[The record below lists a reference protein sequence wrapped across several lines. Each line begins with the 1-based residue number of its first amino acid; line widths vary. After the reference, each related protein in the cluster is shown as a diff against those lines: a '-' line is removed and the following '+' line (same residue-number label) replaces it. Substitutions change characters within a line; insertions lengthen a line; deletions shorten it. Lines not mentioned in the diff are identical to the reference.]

1 MYYIYPNKVS
11 RALFSDRVKAKMEK
25 SPVPLLELKSVTKF
39 FGANK
44 VLDDVDLSIN
54 DGEFLTLLGP
64 SGCGKTTLLRLIA
77 GFERPTTGKVIMN
90 GKEISHLAPNR
101 RAVNMVFQQYALFPH
116 MTVFDNVAFGLKMK
130 GLPKDEIEVE
140 VFRALEKVKMN
151 MFYLRY
157 PSELSSGQQ
166 QRVAIARAF
175 INNPKILLLDEPLS
189 ALDYRLRQE
198 MQIELKELQRDLG
211 MTFVYVTHDQ
221 EEALAMSD
229 RVAVLNEG
237 LIEQVGT
244 PIQIYEE
251 PKNMF
256 VAKFVGEINVFD
268 GMVIKVGDN
277 DFETIVEGMFYRLRK
292 PSTFDVVRGSK
303 IKVLLRPEDLLVSKV
318 NDPEAEAPDNALR
331 GVISF
336 LVYKGRTVDL
346 WIQTAG
352 GNMVMATQFFNE
364 DDPDIIYK
372 VNDVVNVSWIK
383 DWEVILPDA

>member
-1 MYYIYPNKVS
+1 
-11 RALFSDRVKAKMEK
+11 META
-25 SPVPLLELKSVTKF
+25 PLPLLELKSVTKF

-44 VLDDVDLSIN
+44 VLDDIDLVVN

-64 SGCGKTTLLRLIA
+64 SGCGKTTILRLIA
-77 GFERPTTGKVIMN
+77 GFERPTTGKVVMN
-90 GKEISHLAPNR
+90 GKEISHLPPNR
-101 RAVNMVFQQYALFPH
+101 RLVNTVFQQYALFPH
-116 MTVFDNVAFGLKMK
+116 MTVFENVAFGLQMK

-140 VFRALEKVKMN
+140 VFQALEKVKMN
-151 MFYLRY
+151 MFYTRR

-166 QRVAIARAF
+166 QRVAMARAF
-175 INNPKILLLDEPLS
+175 INNPKVLLLDEPLS
-189 ALDYRLRQE
+189 ALDYRLRLD

-211 MTFVYVTHDQ
+211 VTFVYVTHDQ

-229 RVAVLNEG
+229 RVVVLNEG
-237 LIEQVGT
+237 MIEQEGT

-251 PKNMF
+251 PRNMF

-292 PSTFDVVRGSK
+292 PTSFEIVRGSK
-303 IKVLLRPEDLLVSKV
+303 IKVLLRPEDMIVSKV
-318 NDPEAEAPDNALR
+318 NDPEAEAPENALR
-331 GVISF
+331 GVISH
-336 LVYKGRTVDL
+336 LVYKGRTIDL

-364 DDPDIIYK
+364 DDPDIIYEA
-372 VNDVVNVSWIK
+372 NDVVNVSWIK
-383 DWEVILPDA
+383 DWEVILQDV

>member
-1 MYYIYPNKVS
+1 
-11 RALFSDRVKAKMEK
+11 MEK
-25 SPVPLLELKSVTKF
+25 PSVPLLELKSVTKF

-44 VLDDVDLSIN
+44 VLDDIDLTVD

-77 GFERPTTGKVIMN
+77 GFERPTTGKVFMN
-90 GKEISHLAPNR
+90 GKEISHLPPNR
-101 RAVNMVFQQYALFPH
+101 RLVNTVFQQYALFPH

-130 GLPKDEIEVE
+130 GMGKEEIETE

-157 PSELSSGQQ
+157 PAELSSGQQ
-166 QRVAIARAF
+166 QRVAMARAF
-175 INNPKILLLDEPLS
+175 INSPKILLLDEPLS

-211 MTFVYVTHDQ
+211 VTFVYVTHDQ

-237 LIEQVGT
+237 MIEQIGT

-268 GMVIKVGDN
+268 GMVIKVGEN

-292 PSTFDVVRGSK
+292 PTAFEVVRGSK
-303 IKVLLRPEDLLVSKV
+303 IKVLLRPEDMVVSKV
-318 NDPEAEAPDNALR
+318 NDPEAEAPENALR

-336 LVYKGRTVDL
+336 LVYKGRTIDL

-364 DDPDIIYK
+364 DDPDIIYE

>member
-1 MYYIYPNKVS
+1 MYYIYPLKM
-11 RALFSDRVKAKMEK
+11 RRPFSDGIKADMEK
-25 SPVPLLELKSVTKF
+25 SPIPLLELKSVTKF

-44 VLDDVDLSIN
+44 VLDDIDLSIN

-77 GFERPTTGKVIMN
+77 GFERPTTGKVIMG
-90 GKEISHLAPNR
+90 GKEISHLPPNR

-130 GLPKDEIEVE
+130 GLPKEEIESE

-221 EEALAMSD
+221 EEALAMSA
-229 RVAVLNEG
+229 RIAVLNEG
-237 LIEQVGT
+237 MIEQVGT

-268 GMVIKVGDN
+268 GMVIKVGDA

-292 PSTFDVVRGSK
+292 PAAFDVVRGSK
-303 IKVLLRPEDLLVSKV
+303 IKVLLRPEDMVVSKV
-318 NDPEAEAPDNALR
+318 NDPEAEAPENALR
-331 GVISF
+331 GVISS
-336 LVYKGRTVDL
+336 LVYKGRTIDL

-364 DDPDIIYK
+364 DDPDIIYE

>member
-1 MYYIYPNKVS
+1 
-11 RALFSDRVKAKMEK
+11 MEK
-25 SPVPLLELKSVTKF
+25 PSVPLLELKSVTKF

-44 VLDDVDLSIN
+44 VLDDIDLTVD

-77 GFERPTTGKVIMN
+77 GFERPTTGKIFMN
-90 GKEISHLAPNR
+90 GKEISHLPPNR
-101 RAVNMVFQQYALFPH
+101 RLVNTVFQQYALFPH

-130 GLPKDEIEVE
+130 GMGKEEIETE

-157 PSELSSGQQ
+157 PAELSSGQQ
-166 QRVAIARAF
+166 QRVAMARAF
-175 INNPKILLLDEPLS
+175 INSPKILLLDEPLS

-211 MTFVYVTHDQ
+211 VTFVYVTHDQ

-237 LIEQVGT
+237 MIEQIGT

-268 GMVIKVGDN
+268 GMVIKVGEN

-292 PSTFDVVRGSK
+292 PTAFEVVRGSK
-303 IKVLLRPEDLLVSKV
+303 IKVLLRPEDMVVSKV
-318 NDPEAEAPDNALR
+318 NDPEAEAPENALR

-336 LVYKGRTVDL
+336 LVYKGRTIDL

-364 DDPDIIYK
+364 DDPDIIYE

>member
-1 MYYIYPNKVS
+1 
-11 RALFSDRVKAKMEK
+11 MENT
-25 SPVPLLELKSVTKF
+25 PAPLLELKNVTKF

-44 VLDDVDLSIN
+44 VLDDIDLQVN

-64 SGCGKTTLLRLIA
+64 SGCGKTTTLRLIA
-77 GFERPTTGKVIMN
+77 GFERPTTGKIVMG
-90 GKEISHLAPNR
+90 GKEISRVPPNR

-116 MTVFDNVAFGLKMK
+116 MTSFDNVAFGLKMK

-140 VFRALEKVKMN
+140 VFSALEKVKMN
-151 MFYLRY
+151 MFSLRY

-166 QRVAIARAF
+166 QRIAIARAF
-175 INNPKILLLDEPLS
+175 VNNPKILLLDEPLS

-198 MQIELKELQRDLG
+198 MQIELKELQRALG

-237 LIEQVGT
+237 MVEQVGT

-256 VAKFVGEINVFD
+256 VAKFVGEINVFS
-268 GMVIKVGDN
+268 GMVIKVGEN
-277 DFETIVEGMFYRLRK
+277 DFDTIVEGMFYRLRK
-292 PSTFDVVRGSK
+292 PSSFDVARGSK
-303 IKVLLRPEDLLVSKV
+303 IKVLLRPEDMVVSKV
-318 NDPEAEAPDNALR
+318 NDPEAEAPENALR

-336 LVYKGRTVDL
+336 LVYKGRTIDL

-364 DDPDIIYK
+364 DDPDIIYA
-372 VNDVVNVSWIK
+372 VDDVVNVSWIK
-383 DWEVILPDA
+383 DWEVVLPDA

>member
-1 MYYIYPNKVS
+1 MNTTP
-11 RALFSDRVKAKMEK
+11 L
-25 SPVPLLELKSVTKF
+25 PLLELRNITKF
-39 FGANK
+39 FGSNK
-44 VLDDVDLSIN
+44 VLDDIDLTVM

-64 SGCGKTTLLRLIA
+64 SGCGKTTLLRVIA

-101 RAVNMVFQQYALFPH
+101 RFVNTVFQQYALFPH
-116 MTVFDNVAFGLKMK
+116 MTVYENVAFGLEMK
-130 GLPKDEIEVE
+130 GMEKDEIENE
-140 VFRALEKVKMN
+140 VFRALERVKMGV
-151 MFYLRY
+151 FYLRY

-175 INNPKILLLDEPLS
+175 INNPRVLLLDEPLS
-189 ALDYRLRQE
+189 ALDYKLRQE

-211 MTFVYVTHDQ
+211 LSFIYVTHDQ

-229 RVAVLNEG
+229 RVAVMNEG
-237 LIEQVGT
+237 MIEQEGT

-268 GMVIKVGDN
+268 GMVIKVNDN
-277 DFETIVEGMFYRLRK
+277 DFDTIVEGMFYRLRK
-292 PSTFDVVRGSK
+292 PSTFDVNRGGR
-303 IKVLLRPEDLLVSKV
+303 IKVLLRPEDMIVSKV
-318 NDPEAEAPDNALR
+318 NDPEAEAPENALR
-331 GVISF
+331 GVISH
-336 LVYKGRTVDL
+336 LVYKGRTIDL

-364 DDPDIIYK
+364 DDPDIIYAAD
-372 VNDVVNVSWIK
+372 DVVNVSWIK
-383 DWEVILPDA
+383 DWEVILPDV

>member
-1 MYYIYPNKVS
+1 
-11 RALFSDRVKAKMEK
+11 MENT
-25 SPVPLLELKSVTKF
+25 PAPLLELKNVTKF

-44 VLDDVDLSIN
+44 VLDDIDLQVN

-64 SGCGKTTLLRLIA
+64 SGCGKTTTLRLIA
-77 GFERPTTGKVIMN
+77 GFERPTTGKIVMG
-90 GKEISHLAPNR
+90 GKEISRVPPNR

-140 VFRALEKVKMN
+140 VFSALEKVKMN
-151 MFYLRY
+151 MFSLRY

-166 QRVAIARAF
+166 QRIAIARAF
-175 INNPKILLLDEPLS
+175 VNNPKILLLDEPLS

-198 MQIELKELQRDLG
+198 MQIELKELQRALG

-237 LIEQVGT
+237 MVEQVGT

-256 VAKFVGEINVFD
+256 VAKFVGEINVFS
-268 GMVIKVGDN
+268 GMVIKVGEN
-277 DFETIVEGMFYRLRK
+277 DFDTIVEGMFYRLRK
-292 PSTFDVVRGSK
+292 PSSFDVARGAK
-303 IKVLLRPEDLLVSKV
+303 IKVLLRPEDMVVSKV
-318 NDPEAEAPDNALR
+318 NDPEAEAPENALR

-336 LVYKGRTVDL
+336 LVYKGRTIDL

-364 DDPDIIYK
+364 DDPDIIYA
-372 VNDVVNVSWIK
+372 VDDVVNVSWIK
-383 DWEVILPDA
+383 DWEVVLPDA

>member
-1 MYYIYPNKVS
+1 
-11 RALFSDRVKAKMEK
+11 MEK
-25 SPVPLLELKSVTKF
+25 PSVPLLELKSVTKF

-44 VLDDVDLSIN
+44 VLDDIDLAVN

-77 GFERPTTGKVIMN
+77 GFERPTTGKVVMN
-90 GKEISHLAPNR
+90 GKEISHLPPNR
-101 RAVNMVFQQYALFPH
+101 RMVNTVFQQYALFPH
-116 MTVFDNVAFGLKMK
+116 MTVFDNVAFGLRMK
-130 GLPKDEIEVE
+130 GLSKEEIETE

-166 QRVAIARAF
+166 QRVAMARAF
-175 INNPKILLLDEPLS
+175 INNPKVLLLDEPLS

-211 MTFVYVTHDQ
+211 VTFVYVTHDQ

-237 LIEQVGT
+237 MIEQIGT

-268 GMVIKVGDN
+268 GMVIKVGEN

-292 PSTFDVVRGSK
+292 PTAFEVVRGAK
-303 IKVLLRPEDLLVSKV
+303 IKVLLRPEDMVVSKV
-318 NDPEAEAPDNALR
+318 NDPEAEAPENALR

-336 LVYKGRTVDL
+336 LVYKGRTIDL

-364 DDPDIIYK
+364 DDPDIIYE

>member
-1 MYYIYPNKVS
+1 
-11 RALFSDRVKAKMEK
+11 MENT
-25 SPVPLLELKSVTKF
+25 PAPLLELKNVTKF

-44 VLDDVDLSIN
+44 VLDDIDLQVN

-64 SGCGKTTLLRLIA
+64 SGCGKTTTLRLIA
-77 GFERPTTGKVIMN
+77 GFERPTTGKIVMG
-90 GKEISHLAPNR
+90 GKEISRVPPNR

-140 VFRALEKVKMN
+140 VFSALEKVKMN
-151 MFYLRY
+151 MFSLRY

-166 QRVAIARAF
+166 QRIAIARAF
-175 INNPKILLLDEPLS
+175 VNNPKILLLDEPLS

-198 MQIELKELQRDLG
+198 MQIELKELQRALG

-237 LIEQVGT
+237 MVEQVGT

-256 VAKFVGEINVFD
+256 VAKFVGEINVFS
-268 GMVIKVGDN
+268 GMVIKVGEN
-277 DFETIVEGMFYRLRK
+277 DFDTIVEGMFYRLRK
-292 PSTFDVVRGSK
+292 PSSFDVARGSK
-303 IKVLLRPEDLLVSKV
+303 IKVLLRPEDMVVSKV
-318 NDPEAEAPDNALR
+318 NDPEAEAPENALR

-336 LVYKGRTVDL
+336 LVYKGRTIDL

-364 DDPDIIYK
+364 DDPDIIYA
-372 VNDVVNVSWIK
+372 VDDVVNVSWIK
-383 DWEVILPDA
+383 DWEVVLPDA

>member
-1 MYYIYPNKVS
+1 
-11 RALFSDRVKAKMEK
+11 MEQ
-25 SPVPLLELKSVTKF
+25 SSVPLLELKSVTKF

-44 VLDDVDLSIN
+44 VLDDVDLTVN

-77 GFERPTTGKVIMN
+77 GFERPTTGKIMMN
-90 GKEISHLAPNR
+90 GKEILHLPPNR
-101 RAVNMVFQQYALFPH
+101 RMVNTVFQQYALFPH

-130 GLPKDEIEVE
+130 GLEKEEIETE

-151 MFYLRY
+151 MFYTRY
-157 PSELSSGQQ
+157 PCELSSGQQ
-166 QRVAIARAF
+166 QRVAMARAF
-175 INNPKILLLDEPLS
+175 INNPKVLLLDEPLS

-211 MTFVYVTHDQ
+211 VTFVYVTHDQ

-237 LIEQVGT
+237 LIEQIGT
-244 PIQIYEE
+244 PIEIYEE

-256 VAKFVGEINVFD
+256 VAKFVGEINAFD
-268 GMVIKVGDN
+268 GMVIKVGEN

-292 PSTFDVVRGSK
+292 PTTFDVTRGAK
-303 IKVLLRPEDLLVSKV
+303 IKVLLRPEDMVVSKV

-336 LVYKGRTVDL
+336 LVYKGRTIDL

-364 DDPDIIYK
+364 DDPDIIYA

>member
-1 MYYIYPNKVS
+1 
-11 RALFSDRVKAKMEK
+11 MENT
-25 SPVPLLELKSVTKF
+25 PAPLLELKNVTKF

-44 VLDDVDLSIN
+44 VLDDIDLQVN

-64 SGCGKTTLLRLIA
+64 SGCGKTTTLRLIA
-77 GFERPTTGKVIMN
+77 GFERPTTGKIVMG
-90 GKEISHLAPNR
+90 GKEISRVPPNR

-140 VFRALEKVKMN
+140 VFSALEKVKMN
-151 MFYLRY
+151 MFSLRY

-166 QRVAIARAF
+166 QRIAIARAF
-175 INNPKILLLDEPLS
+175 VNNPKILLLDEPLS

-198 MQIELKELQRDLG
+198 MQIELKELQRALG

-237 LIEQVGT
+237 MVEQVGT

-256 VAKFVGEINVFD
+256 VAKFVGEINVFS
-268 GMVIKVGDN
+268 GMVIKVGEN
-277 DFETIVEGMFYRLRK
+277 DFDTIVEGMFYRLRK
-292 PSTFDVVRGSK
+292 PSSFDVARGSK
-303 IKVLLRPEDLLVSKV
+303 IKVLLRPEDMVVSKV
-318 NDPEAEAPDNALR
+318 NDPEAEAPENALR

-336 LVYKGRTVDL
+336 LVYKGRTIDL

-364 DDPDIIYK
+364 DDPDIIYA
-372 VNDVVNVSWIK
+372 VDDVVNVSWIK